1 MLLADRPKTMNKAE
15 IQKFRID
22 IVSDQESAL
31 SMLLSRDGMISRQ
44 GNGMLPAD
52 KTSVQGASDGTAF
65 STLIGLLD
73 ERVFP
78 HADVYDHPHK
88 VGVQIT
94 YSIAF
99 LDKLEKAAV
108 FEFRFGSETT
118 DVGELLPFFDGF
130 IAQAVALTNDWYAK
144 EKSMIAH

>member
-1 MLLADRPKTMNKAE
+1 MNKAD
-15 IQKFRID
+15 IQKLRID
-22 IVSDQESAL
+22 IISGQDSAL
-31 SMLLSRDGMISRQ
+31 SMLLSRDGMIARQ
-44 GNGMLPAD
+44 GNGTLPAD
-52 KTSVQGASDGTAF
+52 KTTVQGTGDSAIF
-65 STLIGLLD
+65 NTLMGLLD

-88 VGVQIT
+88 IGIPIT

-108 FEFRFGSETT
+108 FEFRFGSETS

-130 IAQAVALTNDWYAK
+130 IAQAVALTNDWYAA
-144 EKSMIAH
+144 EKSRIPHFDSAK

>member
-1 MLLADRPKTMNKAE
+1 MNKAD
-15 IQKFRID
+15 IQKLRID
-22 IVSDQESAL
+22 ILSDQDSAL
-31 SMLLSRDGMISRQ
+31 SMLLSRDGTISRQ
-44 GNGMLPAD
+44 GNGTLPAD
-52 KTSVQGASDGTAF
+52 KTSVQGLSDGAAF
-65 STLIGLLD
+65 NTLMGLLD

-88 VGVQIT
+88 IGIPIT

-99 LDKLEKAAV
+99 LDQLGKSMV

-130 IAQAVALTNDWYAK
+130 IAQAVALTNDWYAV
-144 EKSMIAH
+144 EKSRI